1 VSDVSDVSDVILG
14 RLAHDAIIAHAR
26 DAAPAECCGLL
37 IGPRGSRGAGSAIVE
52 AVRTR
57 NLAANPGRFQIDPE
71 DHINARRTARHRG
84 LDVLGFYHSHPR
96 SGATPSA
103 TDLAE
108 ASYPGHLYLI
118 VSVLAEPADVRLYQF
133 EAGAFREVVWRSEIA
148 DARANVDHDGR

>member
-1 VSDVSDVSDVILG
+1 VSNVSDVILG
-14 RLAHDAIIAHAR
+14 RLAHDGIIAHAR

-37 IGPRGSRGAGSAIVE
+37 VGAGEFIAE

-57 NLAANPGRFQIDPE
+57 NLAADRGRFLIDPE
-71 DHINARRTARHRG
+71 DHINARRDARHRG
-84 LDVLGFYHSHPR
+84 LEVLGFYHSHPR
-96 SGATPSA
+96 SPATPSP

-133 EAGAFREVVWRSEIA
+133 DGGAFREVMWASEIA
-148 DARANVDHDGR
+148 DARTNFDHDGR